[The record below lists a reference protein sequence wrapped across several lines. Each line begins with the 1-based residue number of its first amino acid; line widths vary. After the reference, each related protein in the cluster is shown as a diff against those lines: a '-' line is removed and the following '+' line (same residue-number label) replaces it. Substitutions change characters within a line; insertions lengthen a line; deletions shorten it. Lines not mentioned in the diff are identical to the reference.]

1 MSKLSLDSVEWG
13 EFKLIDIFEIKDGY
27 YNKKPPINEKTKS
40 TIPFLGATKYENGIT
55 AFYDLETIKK
65 WDKVGKINTHNYED
79 RLYRGNC
86 LAVTNNGS
94 VGNIY
99 FQNHT
104 FTCSHDVTPLY
115 LKVGKL
121 NKYIAHFLATMLRK
135 TAESF
140 EYAKKWRPERMR
152 SSKIMLPIDSKG
164 KPNWQFMENYIKQEM
179 KVQSSKVA
187 SYYENKL
194 MKLGFELLGLDV
206 EWKEFWMEDIL
217 DIKSGVRL
225 TKADQID
232 GNIPFIGASDANNGV
247 TEFVG
252 NTNKSLDS
260 NVLGV
265 NYNGSVVENFY
276 HSYECI
282 FSDDVKRIK
291 FKNGEY
297 GDEFTYLFLKQMIL
311 SQKNKYQYGY
321 KFNAKRMSR
330 QKIML
335 PIDKNGEPHWKYMSN
350 FVKKLEKENI
360 EKTLNHI
367 YIYIMV
373 KKLEN
378 KYLLENVSW
387 REFFIED
394 ICEIK
399 SGKDIYERDRSDGQI
414 PYVTATANNN
424 GIGYFISNENAT
436 LQEKCISVNRNGSVG
451 YSFYHPYPALF
462 GNDTRKLIPK
472 YNDDDYVAKFISFMI
487 SSQKEKYGYGYKMG
501 TARLKRQKILLP
513 VNEEEVID
521 YDFMKKYIIL
531 QEIKSIEQVIHK
543 YSEN

>member
-1 MSKLSLDSVEWG
+1 MVKNMSKLSLGRVKWKAIYFSEVFD
-13 EFKLIDIFEIKDGY
+13 KIYIA
-27 YNKKPPINEKTKS
+27 KS
-40 TIPFLGATKYENGIT
+40 TDLNKLDAGETVFIGRSSENNGLQDFVNIESKKIVSKNCIT
-55 AFYDLETIKK
+55 VSMVGEPRAFY
-65 WDKVGKINTHNYED
+65 
-79 RLYRGNC
+79 
-86 LAVTNNGS
+86 
-94 VGNIY
+94 
-99 FQNHT
+99 HT
-104 FTCSHDVTPLY
+104 YNFTCSQNILILRNDNH
-115 LKVGKL
+115 L
-121 NKYIAHFLATMLRK
+121 NKNVAMYLCSIINNYLIDKGYGYGYPVGLKRVLRN
-135 TAESF
+135 
-140 EYAKKWRPERMR
+140 R
-152 SSKIMLPIDSKG
+152 IMLPVDTEER
-164 KPNWQFMENYIKQEM
+164 PDWEFMEDYIKQEM
-179 KVQSSKVA
+179 KVQSDKVA
-187 SYYENKL
+187 VYYENKL
-194 MKLGFELLGLDV
+194 MKLGFELLDLDV

-291 FKNGEY
+291 FKNVEY
-297 GDEFTYLFLKQMIL
+297 GDEFTYLFLKHMIL

-321 KFNAKRMSR
+321 KFNAKRMNR

-335 PIDKNGEPHWKYMSN
+335 PIDKNGKPHWEYMSQ
-350 FVKKLEKENI
+350 FMKKLEKENI

-367 YIYIMV
+367 YIYIYILA
-373 KKLEN
+373 KKFEN
-378 KYLLENVSW
+378 KYLLKNVSW
-387 REFFIED
+387 KEFFIED

-399 SGKDIYERDRSDGQI
+399 SGKDIYERDRIDGQT

-451 YSFYHPYPALF
+451 YSFYHSYPALF

-472 YNDDDYVAKFISFMI
+472 YSDDHVAKFISFMI

-513 VNEEEVID
+513 VNEEELID

-531 QEIKSIEQVIHK
+531 QEIKPIEQFIHK
-543 YSEN
+543 YNEN

>member
-1 MSKLSLDSVEWG
+1 MVKNMSKLTLDSVEWG
-13 EFKLIDIFEIKDGY
+13 EFFIGGETGLFDVASTSSGIDKNKLNQSGGNIPYITRSEENNGINLFVSDEQNSKYQKDAGGVITIGLDTQTVFY
-27 YNKKPPINEKTKS
+27 QPQEFYTGQNIQILKNEKLSKYS
-40 TIPFLGATKYENGIT
+40 SLFIIPLLKIQMEKFNWGGNGATLT
-55 AFYDLETIKK
+55 
-65 WDKVGKINTHNYED
+65 
-79 RLYRGNC
+79 RLKRTRI
-86 LAVTNNGS
+86 V
-94 VGNIY
+94 
-99 FQNHT
+99 
-104 FTCSHDVTPLY
+104 
-115 LKVGKL
+115 
-121 NKYIAHFLATMLRK
+121 
-135 TAESF
+135 
-140 EYAKKWRPERMR
+140 
-152 SSKIMLPIDSKG
+152 LPIDLKG
-164 KPNWQFMENYIKQEM
+164 KPNWKFMEDYIKQEM
-179 KVQSSKVA
+179 KVQSGKVA

-194 MKLGFELLGLDV
+194 MKLGFELLDLDV

-217 DIKSGVRL
+217 DIKPGVRL

-247 TEFVG
+247 TEFVE

-276 HSYECI
+276 HSYDCI

-291 FKNGEY
+291 FKKSEY

-335 PIDKNGEPHWKYMSN
+335 PIDKNGEPHWEYMSN
-350 FVKKLEKENI
+350 FIKKLEKENI
-360 EKTLNHI
+360 KKTLNHI

-378 KYLLENVSW
+378 RYLLENVSW
-387 REFFIED
+387 KEFFIED

-399 SGKDIYERDRSDGQI
+399 SGKDIYERDRIDGQT
-414 PYVTATANNN
+414 PYITATASNN
-424 GIGYFISNENAT
+424 GIGYFISNKNAT

-451 YSFYHPYPALF
+451 YSFYHSYPALF

-472 YNDDDYVAKFISFMI
+472 YSDDHVAKFISFMI

-513 VNEEEVID
+513 VNEEEYID
-521 YDFMKKYIIL
+521 YDFMKKYIVI
-531 QEIKSIEQVIHK
+531 QEIKAIEQLIHNCN
-543 YSEN
+543 ENLIR

>member
-1 MSKLSLDSVEWG
+1 MVKNMSKLTLDSVEWG
-13 EFKLIDIFEIKDGY
+13 EFFIGGETGLFDVASTSSGIDKNKLNQSGGNIPYITRSEENNGINLFVSDEQNSKYQKDAGGVITIGLDTQTVFY
-27 YNKKPPINEKTKS
+27 QPQEFYTGQNIQILKNEKLSKYS
-40 TIPFLGATKYENGIT
+40 SLFIIPLLKIQMEKFNWGGNGATLT
-55 AFYDLETIKK
+55 
-65 WDKVGKINTHNYED
+65 
-79 RLYRGNC
+79 RLKRTRI
-86 LAVTNNGS
+86 V
-94 VGNIY
+94 
-99 FQNHT
+99 
-104 FTCSHDVTPLY
+104 
-115 LKVGKL
+115 
-121 NKYIAHFLATMLRK
+121 
-135 TAESF
+135 
-140 EYAKKWRPERMR
+140 
-152 SSKIMLPIDSKG
+152 LPIDLKG
-164 KPNWQFMENYIKQEM
+164 KPNWKFMEDYIKQEM
-179 KVQSSKVA
+179 KVQSGKVA

-194 MKLGFELLGLDV
+194 MKLGFELLDLDV

-217 DIKSGVRL
+217 DIKPGVRL

-247 TEFVG
+247 TEFVE

-276 HSYECI
+276 HSYDCI

-291 FKNGEY
+291 FKKSEY

-335 PIDKNGEPHWKYMSN
+335 PIDKNGEPHWEYMSN
-350 FVKKLEKENI
+350 FIKKLEKENVK
-360 EKTLNHI
+360 KTLNHI

-378 KYLLENVSW
+378 RYLLENVSW
-387 REFFIED
+387 KEFFIED

-399 SGKDIYERDRSDGQI
+399 SGKDIYERDRIDGQT
-414 PYVTATANNN
+414 PYITATASNN
-424 GIGYFISNENAT
+424 GIGYFISNKNAT

-451 YSFYHPYPALF
+451 YSFYHSYPALF

-472 YNDDDYVAKFISFMI
+472 YSDDHVAKFISFMV

-513 VNEEEVID
+513 VNEEEYID
-521 YDFMKKYIIL
+521 YDFMKKYIII
-531 QEIKSIEQVIHK
+531 QEIKAIEQLIHNCN
-543 YSEN
+543 ENLIR

>member
-1 MSKLSLDSVEWG
+1 MVKNMSKLTLNSVEWG
-13 EFKLIDIFEIKDGY
+13 EFRIKDLFEIEAVKGRPIENY
-27 YNKKPPINEKTKS
+27 KKGDIPYVS
-40 TIPFLGATKYENGIT
+40 TA
-55 AFYDLETIKK
+55 A
-65 WDKVGKINTHNYED
+65 
-79 RLYRGNC
+79 
-86 LAVTNNGS
+86 TNNAVINFIEKDKNILTSAFAITVDPIKGTCFFHDYDFVGRGFSGAS
-94 VGNIY
+94 VNVLRNI
-99 FQNHT
+99 N
-104 FTCSHDVTPLY
+104 
-115 LKVGKL
+115 L
-121 NKYIAHFLATMLRK
+121 NKYNGVFICSSIEK
-135 TAESF
+135 T
-140 EYAKKWRPERMR
+140 
-152 SSKIMLPIDSKG
+152 SKLKASYGYLFNSNRLKMAVILLPIDFKG
-164 KPNWQFMENYIKQEM
+164 RPNWQFMEDYIKQEM

-194 MKLGFELLGLDV
+194 MKLGFELLDLDV
-206 EWKEFWMEDIL
+206 KWKEFWMEDIL

-335 PIDKNGEPHWKYMSN
+335 PIDKNGEPHWKYVSN
-350 FVKKLEKENI
+350 FIKKLEKENI

-367 YIYIMV
+367 YIYI
-373 KKLEN
+373 
-378 KYLLENVSW
+378 S
-387 REFFIED
+387 
-394 ICEIK
+394 
-399 SGKDIYERDRSDGQI
+399 
-414 PYVTATANNN
+414 
-424 GIGYFISNENAT
+424 
-436 LQEKCISVNRNGSVG
+436 
-451 YSFYHPYPALF
+451 
-462 GNDTRKLIPK
+462 
-472 YNDDDYVAKFISFMI
+472 
-487 SSQKEKYGYGYKMG
+487 
-501 TARLKRQKILLP
+501 
-513 VNEEEVID
+513 
-521 YDFMKKYIIL
+521 
-531 QEIKSIEQVIHK
+531 
-543 YSEN
+543 

>member
-1 MSKLSLDSVEWG
+1 MVKNMSKLSLGRVKWKAIYFSEVFD
-13 EFKLIDIFEIKDGY
+13 KIYIA
-27 YNKKPPINEKTKS
+27 KS
-40 TIPFLGATKYENGIT
+40 TDLNKLDAGETVFIGRSSENNGLQDFVNIESKKIVSKNCIT
-55 AFYDLETIKK
+55 VSMVGEPRAFY
-65 WDKVGKINTHNYED
+65 
-79 RLYRGNC
+79 
-86 LAVTNNGS
+86 
-94 VGNIY
+94 
-99 FQNHT
+99 HT
-104 FTCSHDVTPLY
+104 YNFTCSQNILILRNDNH
-115 LKVGKL
+115 L
-121 NKYIAHFLATMLRK
+121 NKNVAMYLCSIINNYLIDKGYGYGYPVGLKRVLRN
-135 TAESF
+135 
-140 EYAKKWRPERMR
+140 R
-152 SSKIMLPIDSKG
+152 IMLPVDTEER
-164 KPNWQFMENYIKQEM
+164 PDWEFMEDYIKQEM
-179 KVQSSKVA
+179 KVQSDKVA
-187 SYYENKL
+187 VYYENKL
-194 MKLGFELLGLDV
+194 MKLGFELLDLDV

-291 FKNGEY
+291 FKNVEY
-297 GDEFTYLFLKQMIL
+297 GDEFTYLFLKHMIL
-311 SQKNKYQYGY
+311 SQKNKYPYGVQLNGNRL
-321 KFNAKRMSR
+321 KNLKLL
-330 QKIML
+330 L
-335 PIDKNGEPHWKYMSN
+335 PIDKNGEPHWEYMSN
-350 FVKKLEKENI
+350 FIKKLEKENI

-367 YIYIMV
+367 YIYIMA

-378 KYLLENVSW
+378 KYLLKNVSW
-387 REFFIED
+387 KEFFIED

-399 SGKDIYERDRSDGQI
+399 SGKDIYERDRIDGQT

-451 YSFYHPYPALF
+451 YSFYHSYPALF

-472 YNDDDYVAKFISFMI
+472 YSDDHVAKFISFMI

-513 VNEEEVID
+513 VNEEELID

-531 QEIKSIEQVIHK
+531 QEIKPIEQFIHK
-543 YSEN
+543 YNEN

>member
-1 MSKLSLDSVEWG
+1 MVKNMSKLTLDSVEWG
-13 EFKLIDIFEIKDGY
+13 EFFIGGETGLFDVASTSSGIDKNKLNQSGGNIPYITRSEENNGINLFVSDEQNSKYQKDAGGVITIGLDTQTVFY
-27 YNKKPPINEKTKS
+27 QPQEFYTGQNIQILKNEKLSKYS
-40 TIPFLGATKYENGIT
+40 SLFIIPLLKIQMEKFNWGGNGATLT
-55 AFYDLETIKK
+55 
-65 WDKVGKINTHNYED
+65 
-79 RLYRGNC
+79 RLKRTRI
-86 LAVTNNGS
+86 V
-94 VGNIY
+94 
-99 FQNHT
+99 
-104 FTCSHDVTPLY
+104 
-115 LKVGKL
+115 
-121 NKYIAHFLATMLRK
+121 
-135 TAESF
+135 
-140 EYAKKWRPERMR
+140 
-152 SSKIMLPIDSKG
+152 LPIDLKG
-164 KPNWQFMENYIKQEM
+164 KPNWKFMEDYIKQEM
-179 KVQSSKVA
+179 KVQSGKVA

-194 MKLGFELLGLDV
+194 MKLGFELLDLDV

-217 DIKSGVRL
+217 DIKPGVRL

-247 TEFVG
+247 TEFVE

-276 HSYECI
+276 HSYDCI

-291 FKNGEY
+291 FKKSEY

-335 PIDKNGEPHWKYMSN
+335 PIDKNGEPHWEYMSN
-350 FVKKLEKENI
+350 FIKKLEKENI
-360 EKTLNHI
+360 KKTLNHI
-367 YIYIMV
+367 YIYIMI

-378 KYLLENVSW
+378 RYLLENVSW
-387 REFFIED
+387 KEFFIED

-399 SGKDIYERDRSDGQI
+399 SGKDIYERDRIDGQT
-414 PYVTATANNN
+414 PYITATASNN
-424 GIGYFISNENAT
+424 GIGYFISNKNAT

-451 YSFYHPYPALF
+451 YSFYHSYPALF

-472 YNDDDYVAKFISFMI
+472 YSDDHVAKFISFMI
-487 SSQKEKYGYGYKMG
+487 SSQKEKYGYGFKMG

-513 VNEEEVID
+513 VNEEEYID
-521 YDFMKKYIIL
+521 YDFMKKYIII
-531 QEIKSIEQVIHK
+531 QEIKAIEQLIHNCN
-543 YSEN
+543 ENLIR

>member
-104 FTCSHDVTPLY
+104 FTCSHDVTSLY

-152 SSKIMLPIDSKG
+152 SSKIMLPIDSNSA
-164 KPNWQFMENYIKQEM
+164 PNWKFMEDYIKQEM
-179 KVQSSKVA
+179 KVQSRKVA

-194 MKLGFELLGLDV
+194 MKLGFELLDLEV
-206 EWKEFWMEDIL
+206 EWKEFFFTDIFKE
-217 DIKSGVRL
+217 IKRGKRL
-225 TKADQID
+225 TKSNQID
-232 GNIPFIGASDANNGV
+232 GNTPYVSSTGINNGV
-247 TEFVG
+247 NNFIG
-252 NTNKSLDS
+252 NDEKVRKYANNLSLANS
-260 NVLGV
+260 
-265 NYNGSVVENFY
+265 GSVGSCFY
-276 HSYECI
+276 HKYEYI
-282 FSDDVKRIK
+282 ASDHITALTSEYADEYVYKFMSTIISRLEEKYSFNREINDKRISREK
-291 FKNGEY
+291 
-297 GDEFTYLFLKQMIL
+297 LF
-311 SQKNKYQYGY
+311 
-321 KFNAKRMSR
+321 
-330 QKIML
+330 L

-367 YIYIMV
+367 YIYIMA
-373 KKLEN
+373 KKLES
-378 KYLLENVSW
+378 KYLLKNVSW
-387 REFFIED
+387 KEFFIED

-399 SGKDIYERDRSDGQI
+399 SGKDIYERERIEGMT
-414 PYVTATANNN
+414 PYITATANNN

-451 YSFYHPYPALF
+451 YSFYHSYPALF

-472 YNDDDYVAKFISFMI
+472 YSDDHVAKFISFMI

-513 VNEEEVID
+513 TNKDESIN
-521 YDFMKKYIIL
+521 YDFMKKYILIREIISIYSIL
-531 QEIKSIEQVIHK
+531 ECYK
-543 YSEN
+543 

>member
-1 MSKLSLDSVEWG
+1 MVKNMSKLTLNSVEWG
-13 EFKLIDIFEIKDGY
+13 EFRIKDLFEIEAVKGRPIENY
-27 YNKKPPINEKTKS
+27 KKGDIPYVS
-40 TIPFLGATKYENGIT
+40 TA
-55 AFYDLETIKK
+55 A
-65 WDKVGKINTHNYED
+65 
-79 RLYRGNC
+79 
-86 LAVTNNGS
+86 TNNAVINFIEKDKNILTSAFVITVDPIKGTCFFHDYDFVGRGFSGAS
-94 VGNIY
+94 VNVLRNI
-99 FQNHT
+99 N
-104 FTCSHDVTPLY
+104 
-115 LKVGKL
+115 L
-121 NKYIAHFLATMLRK
+121 NKYNGVFICSSIEK
-135 TAESF
+135 T
-140 EYAKKWRPERMR
+140 
-152 SSKIMLPIDSKG
+152 SKLKASYGYLFNSNRLKMAVILLPIDFKG
-164 KPNWQFMENYIKQEM
+164 RPNWQFMEDYIKQEM

-194 MKLGFELLGLDV
+194 MKLGFELLDLDV
-206 EWKEFWMEDIL
+206 KWKEFWMEDIL

-350 FVKKLEKENI
+350 FIKKLEKENI

-367 YIYIMV
+367 YIYI
-373 KKLEN
+373 
-378 KYLLENVSW
+378 Y
-387 REFFIED
+387 
-394 ICEIK
+394 
-399 SGKDIYERDRSDGQI
+399 
-414 PYVTATANNN
+414 
-424 GIGYFISNENAT
+424 IS
-436 LQEKCISVNRNGSVG
+436 
-451 YSFYHPYPALF
+451 
-462 GNDTRKLIPK
+462 
-472 YNDDDYVAKFISFMI
+472 
-487 SSQKEKYGYGYKMG
+487 
-501 TARLKRQKILLP
+501 
-513 VNEEEVID
+513 
-521 YDFMKKYIIL
+521 
-531 QEIKSIEQVIHK
+531 
-543 YSEN
+543 

>member
-1 MSKLSLDSVEWG
+1 
-13 EFKLIDIFEIKDGY
+13 
-27 YNKKPPINEKTKS
+27 
-40 TIPFLGATKYENGIT
+40 
-55 AFYDLETIKK
+55 
-65 WDKVGKINTHNYED
+65 
-79 RLYRGNC
+79 
-86 LAVTNNGS
+86 
-94 VGNIY
+94 
-99 FQNHT
+99 
-104 FTCSHDVTPLY
+104 
-115 LKVGKL
+115 
-121 NKYIAHFLATMLRK
+121 
-135 TAESF
+135 
-140 EYAKKWRPERMR
+140 
-152 SSKIMLPIDSKG
+152 
-164 KPNWQFMENYIKQEM
+164 M
-179 KVQSSKVA
+179 KVQSGKVA

-194 MKLGFELLGLDV
+194 MKLGFELLDLDV

-217 DIKSGVRL
+217 DIKPGVRL

-247 TEFVG
+247 TEFVE

-276 HSYECI
+276 HSYDCI

-291 FKNGEY
+291 FKKSEY

-335 PIDKNGEPHWKYMSN
+335 PIDKNGEPHWEYMSN
-350 FVKKLEKENI
+350 FIKKLEKENI
-360 EKTLNHI
+360 KKTLNHI

-378 KYLLENVSW
+378 RYLLENVSW
-387 REFFIED
+387 KEFFIED

-399 SGKDIYERDRSDGQI
+399 SGKDIYERDRIDGQT
-414 PYVTATANNN
+414 PYITATASNN
-424 GIGYFISNENAT
+424 GIGYFISNKNAT

-451 YSFYHPYPALF
+451 YSFYHSYPALF

-472 YNDDDYVAKFISFMI
+472 YSDDHVAKFISFMI
-487 SSQKEKYGYGYKMG
+487 SSQKEKYGYGFKMG

-513 VNEEEVID
+513 VNEEEYID
-521 YDFMKKYIIL
+521 YDFMKKYIII
-531 QEIKSIEQVIHK
+531 QEIKAIEQLIHNCN
-543 YSEN
+543 ENLIR

>member
-1 MSKLSLDSVEWG
+1 MVKNMSKLTLDSVEWG
-13 EFKLIDIFEIKDGY
+13 EFFIGGETGLFDVASTSSGIDKNKLNQSGGNIPYITRSEENNGINLFVSDEQNSKYQKDAGGVITIGLDTQTVFY
-27 YNKKPPINEKTKS
+27 QPQEFYTGQNIQILKNKKLSKYSSLFIIPLLKIQMEK
-40 TIPFLGATKYENGIT
+40 FNWGGNGATLT
-55 AFYDLETIKK
+55 
-65 WDKVGKINTHNYED
+65 
-79 RLYRGNC
+79 RLKRTRI
-86 LAVTNNGS
+86 V
-94 VGNIY
+94 
-99 FQNHT
+99 
-104 FTCSHDVTPLY
+104 
-115 LKVGKL
+115 
-121 NKYIAHFLATMLRK
+121 
-135 TAESF
+135 
-140 EYAKKWRPERMR
+140 
-152 SSKIMLPIDSKG
+152 LPIDLKG
-164 KPNWQFMENYIKQEM
+164 KPNWKFMEDYIKQEM
-179 KVQSSKVA
+179 KVQSGKVA

-194 MKLGFELLGLDV
+194 MKLGFELLDLDV

-217 DIKSGVRL
+217 DIKPGVRL

-247 TEFVG
+247 TEFVE

-276 HSYECI
+276 HSYDCI

-291 FKNGEY
+291 FKKSEY

-335 PIDKNGEPHWKYMSN
+335 PIDKNGEPHWEYMSN
-350 FVKKLEKENI
+350 FIKKLEKENI
-360 EKTLNHI
+360 VKTLNHI

-387 REFFIED
+387 KEFFIED

-399 SGKDIYERDRSDGQI
+399 SGKDIYERDRIDGQT
-414 PYVTATANNN
+414 PYITATASNN
-424 GIGYFISNENAT
+424 GIGYFISNKNAT

-451 YSFYHPYPALF
+451 YSFYHSYPALF
-462 GNDTRKLIPK
+462 GNDTRKLITK
-472 YNDDDYVAKFISFMI
+472 YSDDHVAKFISFMI

-513 VNEEEVID
+513 VNEEEYID
-521 YDFMKKYIIL
+521 YDFMKKYIII
-531 QEIKSIEQVIHK
+531 QEIKAIEQLIHN
-543 YSEN
+543 YNENLIR

>member
-1 MSKLSLDSVEWG
+1 MVKNMSKLSLGRVKWKAIYFSEVFD
-13 EFKLIDIFEIKDGY
+13 KIYIA
-27 YNKKPPINEKTKS
+27 KS
-40 TIPFLGATKYENGIT
+40 TDLNKLDAGETVFIGRSSENNGLQDFVNIESKKIVSKNCIT
-55 AFYDLETIKK
+55 VSMVGEPRAFY
-65 WDKVGKINTHNYED
+65 
-79 RLYRGNC
+79 
-86 LAVTNNGS
+86 
-94 VGNIY
+94 
-99 FQNHT
+99 HT
-104 FTCSHDVTPLY
+104 YNFTCSQNILILRNDNH
-115 LKVGKL
+115 L
-121 NKYIAHFLATMLRK
+121 NKNVAMYLCSIINNYLIDKGYGYGYPVGLKRVLRN
-135 TAESF
+135 
-140 EYAKKWRPERMR
+140 R
-152 SSKIMLPIDSKG
+152 IMLPVDTEER
-164 KPNWQFMENYIKQEM
+164 PDWEFMEDYIKQEM
-179 KVQSSKVA
+179 KVQSDKVA
-187 SYYENKL
+187 VYYENKL
-194 MKLGFELLGLDV
+194 MKLGFELLDLDV

-291 FKNGEY
+291 FKNVEY
-297 GDEFTYLFLKQMIL
+297 GDEFTYLFLKHMIL

-321 KFNAKRMSR
+321 KFNAKRMNR

-335 PIDKNGEPHWKYMSN
+335 PIDKNGKPHWEYMSQ
-350 FVKKLEKENI
+350 FMKKLEKENI

-367 YIYIMV
+367 YIYIYILA
-373 KKLEN
+373 KKFEN
-378 KYLLENVSW
+378 KYLLKNVSW
-387 REFFIED
+387 KEFFIED

-399 SGKDIYERDRSDGQI
+399 SGKDIYERDRIEGI
-414 PYVTATANNN
+414 TPYITATANNN
-424 GIGYFISNENAT
+424 GIGYFISNKNAT

-451 YSFYHPYPALF
+451 YSFYHSYPALF

-472 YNDDDYVAKFISFMI
+472 YSDDHVAKFISFMI

-513 VNEEEVID
+513 VNEEDVVD

-531 QEIKSIEQVIHK
+531 QEIKSIEQFIHK
-543 YSEN
+543 YSKN

>member
-1 MSKLSLDSVEWG
+1 MSKLTLNSVEWG
-13 EFKLIDIFEIKDGY
+13 EFRIKDLFEIEAVKGRPIENY
-27 YNKKPPINEKTKS
+27 KKGDIPYVS
-40 TIPFLGATKYENGIT
+40 TA
-55 AFYDLETIKK
+55 A
-65 WDKVGKINTHNYED
+65 
-79 RLYRGNC
+79 
-86 LAVTNNGS
+86 TNNAVINFIEKDKNILTSAFAITVDPIKGTCFFHDYDFVGRGFSGAS
-94 VGNIY
+94 VNVLRNI
-99 FQNHT
+99 N
-104 FTCSHDVTPLY
+104 
-115 LKVGKL
+115 L
-121 NKYIAHFLATMLRK
+121 NKYNGVFICSSIEK
-135 TAESF
+135 T
-140 EYAKKWRPERMR
+140 
-152 SSKIMLPIDSKG
+152 SKLKASYGYLFNSNRLKMAVILLPIDFKG
-164 KPNWQFMENYIKQEM
+164 RPNWQFMEDYIKQEM

-194 MKLGFELLGLDV
+194 MKLGFELLDLDV
-206 EWKEFWMEDIL
+206 KWKEFWMEDIL

-335 PIDKNGEPHWKYMSN
+335 PIDKNGEPHWKYVSN
-350 FVKKLEKENI
+350 FIKKLEKENI

-367 YIYIMV
+367 YIY
-373 KKLEN
+373 
-378 KYLLENVSW
+378 
-387 REFFIED
+387 
-394 ICEIK
+394 
-399 SGKDIYERDRSDGQI
+399 
-414 PYVTATANNN
+414 
-424 GIGYFISNENAT
+424 
-436 LQEKCISVNRNGSVG
+436 
-451 YSFYHPYPALF
+451 
-462 GNDTRKLIPK
+462 
-472 YNDDDYVAKFISFMI
+472 
-487 SSQKEKYGYGYKMG
+487 
-501 TARLKRQKILLP
+501 
-513 VNEEEVID
+513 
-521 YDFMKKYIIL
+521 
-531 QEIKSIEQVIHK
+531 
-543 YSEN
+543 